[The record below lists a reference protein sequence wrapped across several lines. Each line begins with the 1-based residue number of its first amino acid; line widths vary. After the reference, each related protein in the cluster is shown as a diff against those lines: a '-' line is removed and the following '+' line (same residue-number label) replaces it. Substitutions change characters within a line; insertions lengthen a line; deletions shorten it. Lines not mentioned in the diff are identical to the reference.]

1 MEEKKEGRRVKITK
15 MLLKES
21 LIELMKEKSIHQI
34 SIKEIC
40 LGADVNRSTF
50 YRHYDTQYELY
61 DDIITDLTNEITG
74 VFNKS
79 YESNCN
85 TQETLTN
92 ILKYIESKRETFLVI
107 LSEKSN
113 VSVGEA
119 YSTII
124 SKFIDKEHTTE
135 LGAYVI
141 QFVAAG
147 MTSFVWSWLSKED
160 RRSAKEVASVFYTL
174 MIHGLKRAID
184 FSAQNGS

>member
-15 MLLKES
+15 MLLKQS

-40 LGADVNRSTF
+40 QGADVNRSTF

-61 DDIITDLTNEITG
+61 DDIIADLTNEITN

-79 YESNCN
+79 FENNCN

-92 ILKYIESKRETFLVI
+92 ILKYIESNRETFLVI
-107 LSEKSN
+107 LSDKSN

-124 SKFIDKEHTTE
+124 SKFIDKENTTE
-135 LGAYVI
+135 LGAYI
-141 QFVAAG
+141 LHFVAAG
-147 MTSFVWSWLSKED
+147 MTSFVWAWLSKEN
-160 RRSAKEVASVFYTL
+160 RKPAKEVASVFYTL
-174 MIHGLKRAID
+174 MLHGLKRAID
-184 FSAQNGS
+184 FSSQSDN